1 MELSEKTFGYHSP
14 FPKQAFEYLALAES
28 KHWWFRARNR
38 AIVWILR
45 SRVRGI
51 KSFLEVGCGTGF
63 VISGIAKAFPALE
76 LEASEYFEEGLVFA
90 RQRLPQCR
98 FRQLDATAM
107 SEQNAYDCI
116 GSFDVIEHIDADE
129 CVLSNFNRALRPG
142 GFLLLT
148 VPQHPWLWSS
158 ADDYAHHVRR
168 YTVQELRR
176 KVLHAGFRIEYCTS
190 FVSLLLPLMALQR
203 LSSRNQNYNPDDEF
217 KISSVL
223 NTALYLIMQL
233 ELALLRLGLR
243 FPAGGSLL
251 LLARKP

>member
-1 MELSEKTFGYHSP
+1 MSKIESP
-14 FPKQAFEYLALAES
+14 FPQSAFEYLAAAEN

-45 SRVRGI
+45 SRVYGI

-63 VISGIAKAFPALE
+63 VISGIAEAFPALE
-76 LEASEYFEEGLVFA
+76 LEATEYFEDGLVFA

-98 FRQLDATAM
+98 VRQLDATAM
-107 SEQNAYDCI
+107 AEQNAYDCI

-129 CVLSNFNRALRPG
+129 CVLSNFKKALRPG

-168 YTVQELRR
+168 YTYPELRR
-176 KVLHAGFRIEYCTS
+176 KVLHSGFRIEYCTS

-217 KISSVL
+217 KINPLL
-223 NTALYLIMQL
+223 NAALYLVMQI
-233 ELALLRLGLR
+233 ELTLLRLGLR
-243 FPAGGSLL
+243 FSGGGSLL

>member
-1 MELSEKTFGYHSP
+1 MNSSSSPQP
-14 FPKQAFEYLALAES
+14 FPEEAFEYLAFAES
-28 KHWWFRARNR
+28 RHWWFLSRNQ
-38 AIVWILR
+38 IIIWILKDKT
-45 SRVRGI
+45 RGLVD
-51 KSFLEVGCGTGF
+51 FLEVGCGTGF

-76 LEASEYFEEGLVFA
+76 LEASEYFEDGLVYA

-107 SEQNAYDCI
+107 AEDNAYDCI
-116 GSFDVIEHIDADE
+116 GSFDVIEHIEADE
-129 CVLSNFNRALRPG
+129 LVLSNFYRALRTG
-142 GFLLLT
+142 GFLVLT
-148 VPQHPWLWSS
+148 VPQHPWLWSA

-176 KVLHAGFRIEYCTS
+176 KVLHAGFRIKYCTS

-203 LSSRNQNYNPDDEF
+203 LSSRHQSYNPDDEF
-217 KISSVL
+217 NIGLLL
-223 NTALYLIMQL
+223 NSALYVVMQIELI
-233 ELALLRLGLR
+233 LLRLGLR

>member
-1 MELSEKTFGYHSP
+1 MNSSSSPQP
-14 FPKQAFEYLALAES
+14 FPEEAFDYLASAES
-28 KHWWFRARNR
+28 GHWWFLSRNQ
-38 AIVWILR
+38 IITWILKDKT
-45 SRVRGI
+45 RGVVD
-51 KSFLEVGCGTGF
+51 FLEVGCGTGF

-76 LEASEYFEEGLVFA
+76 LEASEYFEDGLVFA

-107 SEQNAYDCI
+107 AEENTYDCI
-116 GSFDVIEHIDADE
+116 GSFDVIEHIDADKT
-129 CVLSNFNRALRPG
+129 VLYNFHRALRTG

-148 VPQHPWLWSS
+148 VPQHPWLWSA

-203 LSSRNQNYNPDDEF
+203 LSSRNQSYNPDDEF
-217 KISSVL
+217 KISPLL
-223 NTALYLIMQL
+223 NAALYLVMQL